1 MKPYSEDQK
10 YEVLQKYLWG
20 YAPPKIA
27 DEVGVHRSTVYRWIA
42 DWKDDLK
49 RYTLAELPIQ
59 DMGAVLT
66 HIADLERQLDEQK
79 RMIAIIHESHILQSI
94 PLKYRL
100 DMATQYLNTYS
111 LTQLCHVFEIRP
123 SSLYYHIGATR
134 KETRY
139 QQKEQLLRSEITR
152 AFEDSGRRLGAEQIR
167 LQLRNHGIHT
177 SKKRIIRLM
186 KQMGLYNKGSEQLY
200 YPVPDV
206 GNSENTQDVQV
217 LR

>member
-1 MKPYSEDQK
+1 MKPYSKEQK

-20 YAPPKIA
+20 YAPQKIA

-79 RMIAIIHESHILQSI
+79 RMIAIIHQSHVMQSI
-94 PLKYRL
+94 LLKHRL

-111 LTQLCHVFEIRP
+111 LKQLCRVFEIRP
-123 SSLYYHIGATR
+123 SSLCYHIGATR

-139 QQKEQLLRSEITR
+139 HQKEQLLRSEITR

-177 SKKRIIRLM
+177 TKKRIIRLM
-186 KQMGLYNKGSEQLY
+186 KQMGLYNKGSEQPY

>member
-1 MKPYSEDQK
+1 MKPYSKEQK

-20 YAPPKIA
+20 YAPQKIA

-79 RMIAIIHESHILQSI
+79 RMIAIIHQSHVMQSI
-94 PLKYRL
+94 PLKHRL

-111 LTQLCHVFEIRP
+111 LKQLCRVFEIRP
-123 SSLYYHIGATR
+123 SSLCYHIGATR

-139 QQKEQLLRSEITR
+139 HQKEQLLRSEITR

-177 SKKRIIRLM
+177 TKKRIIRLM
-186 KQMGLYNKGSEQLY
+186 KQMGLYNKGSEQPY